1 VPTLTPRNPPSV
13 LDECP
18 GYFPVSG
25 AYLYTVLHQVEDPIA
40 RVLLV
45 GPFAAERHTSYR
57 TWVQWA
63 RHLATKGFEVL
74 RYDYRGVGESTG
86 SFEEMTFESWTDDI
100 HCLAAWLRKRE
111 RNAPLILHGLQLGGL
126 LAARAFHDGEADA
139 LLLWSTPT
147 DANKVLRSAL
157 QHWIGPLQLLKRE
170 GERKLPSHYF
180 RLLEEGKSV
189 EVEGYEW
196 SAELWRQSLSF
207 GLPAPMTPPNDP
219 AKSYDRPVR
228 MVALGKNAAPLVYGA
243 VPGYDENKDFSWL
256 FHPNS
261 DWMASNLSVPLE
273 ASRA

>member
-1 VPTLTPRNPPSV
+1 VSTPTPRSLPNV

-25 AYLYTVLHQVEDPIA
+25 ASLYTVLHKVENPVA

-45 GPFAAERHTSYR
+45 GPFASERHTSYR

-63 RHLATKGFEVL
+63 RHLSTKGFEVL

-86 SFEEMTFESWTDDI
+86 SFEEMTFESWTDDV
-100 HCLAAWLRKRE
+100 HCLVAWLRNREKR
-111 RNAPLILHGLQLGGL
+111 APVVLHGLELGGL
-126 LAARAFHDGEADA
+126 LAARSFHEGEGDA

-147 DANKVLRSAL
+147 DANKVLRSTL

-170 GERKLPSHYF
+170 GERRLPSHYF
-180 RLLEEGKSV
+180 RLLEAGSSV

-196 SAELWRQSLSF
+196 SAELWRQSLDF
-207 GLPAPMTPPNDP
+207 GLPAPMMPPNDP

-228 MVALGKNAAPLVYGA
+228 MVPLGKNAAPLVYGA
-243 VPGYDENKDFSWL
+243 VPGYDESKDFSWL
-256 FHPNS
+256 FNPNS
-261 DWMASNLSVPLE
+261 DWIASSVHFPVGA
-273 ASRA
+273 AS